1 MHTPVITQKF
11 RERTDA
17 ARVLMLL
24 GVVLIHCNILSFIP
38 GGGNRAVTCAVGFFS
53 EGLPSMCVPWFFLV
67 SAYLSAIRRSDA
79 DYGGFVRRRVRSILV
94 PYLVWNSLAVAVR
107 MAVQLTPLG
116 QYTSGGHQFTSL
128 WQTLVDVYVEPALWP
143 LWFLRNLFV
152 FTLMLPVLRRMI
164 DRNIAVTLAVLLIA
178 DTFTPLVGIFYYG
191 AGVAAARLLSPAG
204 AERMLG
210 RCGWLFPLY
219 CAVTFVSVWCGF
231 DLFSVPVLRNV
242 MSIVGMAGL
251 WGLALRGGWSGL
263 GFLGRP
269 DATFFVYAFHGL
281 VSPYIV
287 KGLVRCVPWEGYGWL
302 CCYAV
307 AFSGVAGVSYAVYY
321 AVSLSCGRVLPW
333 LTGGRSAGV

>member
-116 QYTSGGHQFTSL
+116 QYTSGGISSL
-128 WQTLVDVYVEPALWP
+128 RCGRPSWMFMWSRPC
-143 LWFLRNLFV
+143 
-152 FTLMLPVLRRMI
+152 
-164 DRNIAVTLAVLLIA
+164 
-178 DTFTPLVGIFYYG
+178 
-191 AGVAAARLLSPAG
+191 
-204 AERMLG
+204 G
-210 RCGWLFPLY
+210 RCGSFAICL
-219 CAVTFVSVWCGF
+219 CS
-231 DLFSVPVLRNV
+231 R
-242 MSIVGMAGL
+242 
-251 WGLALRGGWSGL
+251 
-263 GFLGRP
+263 
-269 DATFFVYAFHGL
+269 
-281 VSPYIV
+281 
-287 KGLVRCVPWEGYGWL
+287 L
-302 CCYAV
+302 CCRY
-307 AFSGVAGVSYAVYY
+307 FAG
-321 AVSLSCGRVLPW
+321 
-333 LTGGRSAGV
+333 